1 MNTFDLEIEK
11 LTHIDEFFERCI
23 LYRKSQ
29 KNALN
34 KLTEAFRSTLE
45 PNYIRYCRMKYLE
58 SRLEDAYNKINIL
71 RDIKKDKYPDEDLV
85 LISAGKN
92 KMFLLD
98 DGVKQI
104 QSAAEK
110 WYNEHQLLVRNDN
123 DKKTEI
129 YNKRIRLVERCKKIP
144 IENLLQSEII
154 INGDRKKTLCPIH
167 NEDTPSFFIFENNS
181 YHCFGCQAH
190 GSNAIDFVIEWKG
203 LDFNGALDY
212 LRNK

>member
-1 MNTFDLEIEK
+1 MDTFDLKIQKEIK
-11 LTHIDEFFERCI
+11 IDEFFKRCSI
-23 LYRKSQ
+23 YHKSQ

-34 KLTEAFRSTLE
+34 ELTEALRGTLE
-45 PNYIRYCRMKYLE
+45 PNYVRYCRMKYLE
-58 SRLEDAYNKINIL
+58 SRLKDAYKKINIL
-71 RDIKKDKYPDEDLV
+71 RDIRKDKYPDDDLV
-85 LISAGKN
+85 IVHAGKN
-92 KMFLLD
+92 KMFLLN

-104 QSAAEK
+104 QSTAEK
-110 WYNEHQLLVRNDN
+110 WYKEHQLLVRNDN

-129 YNKRIRLVERCKKIP
+129 YSKRIRLVERCKKIP

-154 INGDRKKTLCPIH
+154 INGDRKKTKCPIH
-167 NEDTPSFFIFENNS
+167 KEDTPSFFIFENNS

-212 LRNK
+212 LRNI

>member
-58 SRLEDAYNKINIL
+58 FRLEDAYNKINIL

-154 INGDRKKTLCPIH
+154 INGDRKKTVCPIH
-167 NEDTPSFFIFENNS
+167 KEDTPSFFIFENNS